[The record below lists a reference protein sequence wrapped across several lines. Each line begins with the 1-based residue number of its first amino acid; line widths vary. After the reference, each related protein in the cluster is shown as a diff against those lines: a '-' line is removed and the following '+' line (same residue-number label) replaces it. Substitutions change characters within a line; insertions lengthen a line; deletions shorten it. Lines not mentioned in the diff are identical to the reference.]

1 MCFRRT
7 ARARETLSSP
17 PAFGRGS
24 CIVAGPTPVYWQY
37 HMHAVPPW
45 QAQDRL
51 ALTLAQREVVLLIG
65 EGLTNREIA
74 ARLGTTPGWVGTQV
88 GLIVQRLGPTCRA
101 DTWPGVW
108 STSFADQTA
117 GCA

>member
-1 MCFRRT
+1 M
-7 ARARETLSSP
+7 
-17 PAFGRGS
+17 
-24 CIVAGPTPVYWQY
+24 YWQY

-51 ALTLAQREVVLLIG
+51 ALTLAQREVVLPIG

-88 GLIVQRLGPTCRA
+88 GLIVQRLGLTCRA
-101 DTWPGVW
+101 DIVAW
-108 STSFADQTA
+108 SMEYELCRS
-117 GCA
+117 GRWLRVI